1 MKANECQFSIRSMD
15 VLMNTQC
22 PHKLWST
29 LKSSVFVSSSSLP
42 PLISVGGGLVC
53 ESVGK
58 EIYCEIILIVSNRWT
73 LQICHPPAI
82 NHPVRPP
89 LHSDRLRLGNSFII
103 IIIKKGRQCKA
114 EREVVHTLSVRRP
127 QPHNTNL

>member
-22 PHKLWST
+22 PPKLWST

-42 PLISVGGGLVC
+42 PLTGVGGGLVC

-58 EIYCEIILIVSNRWT
+58 EIT
-73 LQICHPPAI
+73 
-82 NHPVRPP
+82 VR
-89 LHSDRLRLGNSFII
+89 SF
-103 IIIKKGRQCKA
+103 
-114 EREVVHTLSVRRP
+114 
-127 QPHNTNL
+127 